1 MKNFINKIVTVN
13 YQLSARCRKEYYG
26 VSVLNTIKKPLFLPM
41 TLQLRVYVPPHPLI
55 KHWLAVARD
64 AGTPSVL
71 FRSAMTELG
80 RWLTYEAARDWLP
93 TQETTV
99 QSPLDTCLATVIDP
113 QIPVAVV
120 PILRAGLGLLEGA
133 QTLLPLA
140 SIYHLGLARDEE
152 TLQPHCYLNKL
163 PEKFDPQTRVL
174 ITDPM
179 LATGGSIM
187 AAMAELTQRG
197 ADPSLTRIVCVV
209 AAAPALQKLSAAYPG
224 LIIYTATIDEKLNNK
239 GYIVPGL
246 GDAGD
251 RIFGT

>member
-1 MKNFINKIVTVN
+1 M
-13 YQLSARCRKEYYG
+13 
-26 VSVLNTIKKPLFLPM
+26 TI
-41 TLQLRVYVPPHPLI
+41 QLRVYVPPHPLI

-71 FRSAMTELG
+71 FRSAMVELG
-80 RWLTYEAARDWLP
+80 RWLTYEAAREWLP
-93 TQETTV
+93 TLETTV
-99 QSPLDTCLATVIDP
+99 QSPLDTTAATLINPEV
-113 QIPVAVV
+113 PVAVV

-140 SIYHLGLARDEE
+140 SIYHLGLVRNEE
-152 TLQPHCYLNKL
+152 TLQPSCYLNKL

-179 LATGGSIM
+179 LATGGSMM

-197 ADPSLTRIVCVV
+197 VDPALIRIVCVV
-209 AAAPALQKLSAAYPG
+209 AAPPALQKLSVAYPS
-224 LIIYTATIDEKLNNK
+224 LNIYTATIDETVNEQ
-239 GYIVPGL
+239 GFIVPGL

-251 RIFGT
+251 RTFGT

>member
-1 MKNFINKIVTVN
+1 MTQ
-13 YQLSARCRKEYYG
+13 QL
-26 VSVLNTIKKPLFLPM
+26 L
-41 TLQLRVYVPPHPLI
+41 VYVPPHPLI

-64 AGTPSVL
+64 AATPSVL
-71 FRSAMTELG
+71 FRSAITELG

-93 TQETTV
+93 TQETV
-99 QSPLDTCLATVIDP
+99 VESPLAACPATLIDP
-113 QIPVAVV
+113 LVPVAVV

-140 SIYHLGLARDEE
+140 KIYHLGLVRNEE
-152 TLQPHCYLNKL
+152 TLEPSCYLNKL
-163 PEKFDPQTRVL
+163 PEKFDPETRVL

-197 ADPSLTRIVCVV
+197 VDPAFTRIVCVV
-209 AAAPALQKLSAAYPG
+209 AAPPALQKLSSAYPG
-224 LIIYTATIDEKLNNK
+224 LTVYSATIDATVNDK

>member
-1 MKNFINKIVTVN
+1 M
-13 YQLSARCRKEYYG
+13 QER
-26 VSVLNTIKKPLFLPM
+26 VLWCFSSSTIKRRLFLAM

-64 AGTPSVL
+64 AGTPSIL

-93 TQETTV
+93 TQEIAV
-99 QSPLDTCLATVIDP
+99 QSPLETCAATVIDP
-113 QIPVAVV
+113 QVPMAVV

-140 SIYHLGLARDEE
+140 SIYHLGLVRDEE
-152 TLQPHCYLNKL
+152 TLQSHCYLNKL

-179 LATGGSIM
+179 LATGGSM
-187 AAMAELTQRG
+187 MTAMAELTQRG
-197 ADPSLTRIVCVV
+197 ADPALTRIVCVV
-209 AAAPALQKLSAAYPG
+209 AAPPALQKLSEAYPG
-224 LIIYTATIDEKLNNK
+224 LIIYTATIDEKLNSK

>member
-1 MKNFINKIVTVN
+1 MTV
-13 YQLSARCRKEYYG
+13 
-26 VSVLNTIKKPLFLPM
+26 
-41 TLQLRVYVPPHPLI
+41 QLRVYVPPHPLI

-64 AGTPSVL
+64 AATPSVL

-80 RWLTYEAARDWLP
+80 RWLTYEAAREWLP
-93 TQETTV
+93 TLETMV
-99 QSPLDTCLATVIDP
+99 QSPLDACPATLINPEVP
-113 QIPVAVV
+113 MAVV

-140 SIYHLGLARDEE
+140 SIYHLGLVRNEE
-152 TLQPHCYLNKL
+152 TLEPSCYLNKL

-187 AAMAELTQRG
+187 TAMAELTQRG
-197 ADPSLTRIVCVV
+197 VDPALTRIVCVV
-209 AAAPALQKLSAAYPG
+209 AAPPALQKLSAAYPG
-224 LIIYTATIDEKLNNK
+224 LIVYTATIDEIVNEQ